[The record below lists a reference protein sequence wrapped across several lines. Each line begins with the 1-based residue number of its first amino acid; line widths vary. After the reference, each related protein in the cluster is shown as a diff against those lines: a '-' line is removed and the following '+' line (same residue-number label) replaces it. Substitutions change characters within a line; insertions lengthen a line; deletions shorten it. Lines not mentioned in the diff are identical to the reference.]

1 MAEHIIEV
9 RVDEKI
15 ASVVGDPLYVC
26 GNSDYI
32 VKFHFDA
39 EWAGHETKTARFIKS
54 NKEYIDVLFSG
65 NQCAV
70 PIIDNTP
77 YVRIGVYAGNLC
89 TTTAAIVNAQ
99 RSILCGSGVPADPD
113 PDIYT
118 QMLEKLDELY
128 LKDVKSD
135 TEKLGGKPA
144 SDYAIKS
151 ETAPAGYGLGM
162 ESAPHVGEDMSKVT
176 KIGIY
181 AMPGS
186 AAINYP
192 DKIPYSNYGTLIV
205 TRRTGKVTQTVNY
218 ENYVAMRHSV
228 WTEDGSIAFGEWEY
242 VNPPMSPGVEYR
254 TTERYWGKPVYC
266 KLVDCGALPNASTKL
281 VYYADNGVVNHIVRY
296 SGEMFAS
303 GDTFSMPYT
312 MNGVEVCV
320 QAIGRTGINLY
331 ASYNASGFAAYV
343 TVWYIKNE

>member
-65 NQCAV
+65 DQCAV

-113 PDIYT
+113 PDIYA

-144 SDYAIKS
+144 SDYALKS
-151 ETAPAGYGLGM
+151 ETAPAGYGLGER
-162 ESAPHVGEDMSKVT
+162 ESKLIAQSDDLDNYTLSGWYQWANAPTHSP
-176 KIGIY
+176 IGNY
-181 AMPGS
+181 GRMFVSSGVPGS
-186 AAINYP
+186 
-192 DKIPYSNYGTLIV
+192 
-205 TRRTGKVTQTVNY
+205 VTQFITSQYAGIEKGVWL
-218 ENYVAMRHSV
+218 MRTRTADTTG
-228 WTEDGSIAFGEWEY
+228 WGEWEWM
-242 VNPPMSPGVEYR
+242 NPPMSLGVEYL
-254 TTERYWGKPVYC
+254 TTERYEGKPVYTM
-266 KLVDCGALPNASTKL
+266 LVNC
-281 VYYADNGVVNHIVRY
+281 
-296 SGEMFAS
+296 GEMVSGSSVTYAQNVTTIRFA
-303 GDTFSMPYT
+303 
-312 MNGVEVCV
+312 
-320 QAIGRTGINLY
+320 
-331 ASYNASGFAAYV
+331 GFAGGVPLPYLGSAGFDGGWTIWMQINGGTIIVHGGSGYAN
-343 TVWYIKNE
+343 TTINTKAQVWYTKN

>member
-65 NQCAV
+65 DQCAV

-113 PDIYT
+113 PDIYA

-128 LKDVKSD
+128 QKDIKSD
-135 TEKLGGKPA
+135 TEKLGGRPA

-151 ETAPAGYGLGM
+151 ETAPSGYGLGTTGAYCADANNANKNGWYGVDANSTNIPSGASGVM
-162 ESAPHVGEDMSKVT
+162 FVKTLSTAHGTDIYQTITSGVTAIRRYYSSWAGEWQ
-176 KIGIY
+176 
-181 AMPGS
+181 P
-186 AAINYP
+186 
-192 DKIPYSNYGTLIV
+192 
-205 TRRTGKVTQTVNY
+205 
-218 ENYVAMRHSV
+218 
-228 WTEDGSIAFGEWEY
+228 WEY
-242 VNPPMSPGVEYR
+242 VNPPMQLGVEYR
-254 TTERYWGKPVYC
+254 TTERYMGKPVYA
-266 KLVDCGALPNASTKL
+266 KLIDVGYLPNASKKVVDSVISSGIEELVDMECVTTGSWLRRKNDSRVDLEMGVGQPYAWINITTQEDMSAYTARILLKWTK
-281 VYYADNGVVNHIVRY
+281 
-296 SGEMFAS
+296 
-303 GDTFSMPYT
+303 P
-312 MNGVEVCV
+312 
-320 QAIGRTGINLY
+320 
-331 ASYNASGFAAYV
+331 
-343 TVWYIKNE
+343 